1 MTAAGEPLRI
11 LEADCSACVGL
22 CCVAPAF
29 AASADFAFDKPAGDP
44 CPNLRDDDRCR
55 IHDRL
60 RASGFSGCV
69 VFDCFGAG
77 QRVTGELL
85 PGTSWRAGGAEATA
99 LFGAFAAAWPLHE
112 LLYYLRAAL
121 ALPAAAPLARE
132 LAAAYLRTDTLAA
145 RAATLTRADVQAH
158 RERVNGLLRTAS
170 DLARAP
176 YAATAVSFRGRDMA
190 GADLRGQDLRGAELR
205 GAELIG
211 ADLRGTD
218 LDLADV
224 TGADLRA
231 TDVRGAD
238 LRGTLFLTASQL
250 RAAIGD
256 PRTRV
261 PAGFQRPAHWA

>member
-1 MTAAGEPLRI
+1 MTAGAPLRV

-44 CPNLRDDDRCR
+44 CPNLEDDDRCR

-60 RASGFSGCV
+60 RPSGFAGCV

-85 PGTSWRAGGAEATA
+85 PGTSWRAGEAEAAA
-99 LFGAFAAAWPLHE
+99 LFGAFAAALPLHE

-121 ALPAAAPLARE
+121 ALPAATPIAGE
-132 LAAAYLRTDTLAA
+132 LTAAYLRTDTLTA
-145 RAATLTRADVQAH
+145 RAATLTRADVQVH
-158 RERVNGLLRTAS
+158 REGVNELLRAAS
-170 DLARAP
+170 GLARAP
-176 YAATAVSFRGRDMA
+176 YAATAVSFRGRDLA
-190 GADLRGQDLRGAELR
+190 GADLRGADLRGAELR

-218 LDLADV
+218 LDLTDV

-231 TDVRGAD
+231 ADVRGAD

-250 RAAIGD
+250 RGATGD
-256 PRTRV
+256 SRTRI
-261 PAGFQRPAHWA
+261 PAGFERPAHWT